1 MYLVSPFWVRPCF
14 RLVVFMESIDA
25 VCCDQVSV
33 SGIYSHAKGH
43 SFSYHISIP
52 LFNCKTMSMR
62 PPSNTNNSRG
72 GSDRSGG
79 VSGSSG
85 SHNRGGKDKGSNINN
100 NLEDPLLDTEN
111 DNLSDDDNAQIDD
124 IDDEAK
130 GEHHEDPLLL
140 AIDDLEGRV
149 VAAMDD
155 VKLHPGIKTTASS
168 SSSNSVHD
176 ELASLLRPV
185 LEVAAHT
192 GPSVARTYY
201 RGAGPEGIEA
211 SVEDVYERTV
221 SDLTLPVMLEIA
233 QSDTN
238 PAKRG
243 ASLEFFRTYYKE
255 CHKAGSWLDA
265 TTVAMAA
272 GPYGPGGSHHS
283 TSGTTPA
290 MRVVIK
296 RRQQKRLLREGEI
309 LRYWVEAAVAC
320 LVTGVL
326 TDADAEGAV
335 ASRGIIAASAA
346 LRPSLQHIA
355 QRIRDA
361 DDRGATRLYGPVM
374 KMVDGVLRKLFLGSH
389 DAVRSASIKFLE
401 ILMLCCSHKP
411 PDDSSRRKGQGVSG
425 DTYTYIYMYIYI
437 VITLTLASKLTICF
451 LLDAG
456 RFFLG

>member
-1 MYLVSPFWVRPCF
+1 
-14 RLVVFMESIDA
+14 
-25 VCCDQVSV
+25 
-33 SGIYSHAKGH
+33 
-43 SFSYHISIP
+43 
-52 LFNCKTMSMR
+52 MSMR
-62 PPSNTNNSRG
+62 PPSNTRGGTDRNSAASVGNSSNRG
-72 GSDRSGG
+72 GSG
-79 VSGSSG
+79 
-85 SHNRGGKDKGSNINN
+85 NDKN
-100 NLEDPLLDTEN
+100 NLDDPLLDTEN
-111 DNLSDDDNAQIDD
+111 DNLSDDDNAQID
-124 IDDEAK
+124 IDEPKVDN
-130 GEHHEDPLLL
+130 EDPLLL

-149 VAAMDD
+149 VAAVDD
-155 VKLHPGIKTTASS
+155 VKLHPGIKTGTS
-168 SSSNSVHD
+168 SVHD

-201 RGAGPEGIEA
+201 RGSGPEGIEA

-255 CHKAGSWLDA
+255 CHKAGSWLD
-265 TTVAMAA
+265 TTTLAIQA

-283 TSGTTPA
+283 TAGTTPA
-290 MRVVIK
+290 MRVIMK
-296 RRQQKRLLREGEI
+296 RRQQKRLVREGEI

-320 LVTGVL
+320 LVTGVF

-346 LRPSLQHIA
+346 LRPSLHHIA

-374 KMVDGVLRKLFLGSH
+374 RMVEGVLKKLFLGSN
-389 DAVRSASIKFLE
+389 DAVRSACIKFLE
-401 ILMLCCSHKP
+401 IVMLCCSHKP
-411 PDDSSRRKGQGVSG
+411 PDDSSRRKGQGVSL
-425 DTYTYIYMYIYI
+425 YTK
-437 VITLTLASKLTICF
+437 SK
-451 LLDAG
+451 
-456 RFFLG
+456 